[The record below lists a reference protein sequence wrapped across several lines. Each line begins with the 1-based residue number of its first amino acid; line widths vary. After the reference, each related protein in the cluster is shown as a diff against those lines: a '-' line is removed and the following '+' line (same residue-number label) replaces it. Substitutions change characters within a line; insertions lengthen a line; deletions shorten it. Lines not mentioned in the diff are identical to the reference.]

1 MSSQDQQPAV
11 SSEERELGLD
21 SRITRR
27 DFLNATLLGV
37 GGALLNAGSP
47 AQAALVRPFTSPLTQ
62 AGGSGAEVA
71 LAWEGPGGVGDYTRS
86 HGNMFDVV
94 QTAHAMRDGKFAGAL
109 PNVHDTGETFDV
121 IVVGGGA
128 SGLGAAYEVTTHGRG
143 NCLLLDNHAM
153 WGGEAKRNE
162 FLVDGSRLIGPQ
174 GSNQCGVLGSGRGP
188 EYEEL
193 WREIAL
199 SPRYEDYRYEPWAD
213 GIEPLEIPRDN
224 FAYQLWNDEF
234 ASHAHFFR
242 RNGGDVLVMN
252 AFGRKLEGVPWS
264 DQLKRDMLRART
276 DPRRYYE
283 GEDVKRWLDTM
294 SYEDYLVK
302 VMGLDSG
309 VARYIDPRMAA
320 AIGLGCDVLSADAA
334 FQIGLPGMQGFRGGV
349 PNRTLAAA
357 PPGSTSFPGGND
369 AVARHI
375 VKRLVPGAITGGR
388 TFDEV
393 MNNRVRFEAL
403 DRPGQRVRIRLG
415 STVVR
420 VSERAGSRGG
430 GTVEIVY
437 SKGGRLYLTRGRG
450 VVMANGGW
458 TSRHVVRDLPESYVR
473 AFDDFVR
480 APILV
485 VNVALHRWRFLYDQ
499 GITAVSY
506 EDDFGFTCN
515 VRQSMIVGRH
525 HQPLHPDKPIVLTF
539 YVSFPHAGKP
549 LRDQA
554 SGARTEMLATS
565 YRQYEMKVRSL
576 MTRLFARNGFDA
588 RRDIAGIILNRWGHA
603 YVCPAPGFYTGRDGK
618 RAAPD
623 VLRESLGRVAFAN
636 SELNGHQHYRIAME
650 EGWRAVRQVIKG
662 V

>member
-1 MSSQDQQPAV
+1 MSNQDPRPAV

-37 GGALLNAGSP
+37 GGALLSASSP
-47 AQAALVRPFTSPLTQ
+47 AQAALVRPFTPPPTQ

-109 PNVHDTGETFDV
+109 ANVHDTGETFDV

-188 EYEEL
+188 EDEEL

-252 AFGRKLEGVPWS
+252 AFGRKLEGVPWP

-302 VMGLDSG
+302 VMGLDPG

-320 AIGLGCDVLSADAA
+320 AIGLGCDVLSAYAA

-369 AVARHI
+369 AIARHI

-420 VSERAGSRGG
+420 VSERTGSRGG

-437 SKGGRLYLTRGRG
+437 SKGGRLHLTRGRG

-485 VNVALHRWRFLYDQ
+485 VNVALHQWRFLYDQ
-499 GITAVSY
+499 GITAISY

-539 YVSFPHAGKP
+539 YVSFPYAGKP

-554 SGARTEMLATS
+554 SAARTEMLATS

-576 MTRLFARNGFDA
+576 ITRLFARNGFDA

-623 VLRESLGRVAFAN
+623 VLREPLGRVAFAN